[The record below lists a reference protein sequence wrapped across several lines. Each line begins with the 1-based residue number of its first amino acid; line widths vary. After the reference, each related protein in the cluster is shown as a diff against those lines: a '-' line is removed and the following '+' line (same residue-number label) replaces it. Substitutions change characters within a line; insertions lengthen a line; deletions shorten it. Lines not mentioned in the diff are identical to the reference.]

1 MCANWCGLYR
11 RILRSI
17 QARLNT
23 ITGKWHFT
31 SGDYNFKTKIIE
43 GTLGTFTSSQLLRG
57 DYICVKNKNKIQ
69 NKQKEINFFVFH
81 TSVLLLNHANRIK
94 LCPLKRMQEVM
105 AIIQKHCISKQD
117 KAVRDPPKSLSFYWL
132 SSIVFHAFLFN
143 IICSKFSV
151 AFVVLASLWDT
162 RSIIISLSIP
172 CHNTGR
178 LTVGVV
184 ILQSRSSGKEII
196 LSPAQV
202 TLLSQQWLIVFM
214 CFNYQQEQA
223 PKLVGRENCR
233 ASLQKTQFTHGE
245 SWAQGLNTWKFLQ
258 AENLAL

>member
-57 DYICVKNKNKIQ
+57 DYICVKNKNNIQ

-94 LCPLKRMQEVM
+94 LCPLKRMQ
-105 AIIQKHCISKQD
+105 
-117 KAVRDPPKSLSFYWL
+117 DPPKSLSFYWL

-202 TLLSQQWLIVFM
+202 TLLSQQWLIVFI